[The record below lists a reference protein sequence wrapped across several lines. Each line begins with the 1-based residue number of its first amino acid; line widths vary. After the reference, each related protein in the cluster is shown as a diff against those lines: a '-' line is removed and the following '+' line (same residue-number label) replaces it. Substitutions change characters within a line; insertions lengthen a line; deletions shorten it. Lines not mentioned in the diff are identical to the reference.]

1 MSVTYAIRFAVVPE
15 QRQRLLGLLQD
26 VLDAMRAEANFRDAA
41 LHEDPE
47 DQTRF
52 LLVETWAEHQDVLD
66 VQLHRPY
73 RQAWHAALP
82 DLLAAPREISVWRR
96 LRVDRE

>member
-1 MSVTYAIRFAVVPE
+1 
-15 QRQRLLGLLQD
+15 
-26 VLDAMRAEANFRDAA
+26 
-41 LHEDPE
+41 
-47 DQTRF
+47 
-52 LLVETWAEHQDVLD
+52 VLD